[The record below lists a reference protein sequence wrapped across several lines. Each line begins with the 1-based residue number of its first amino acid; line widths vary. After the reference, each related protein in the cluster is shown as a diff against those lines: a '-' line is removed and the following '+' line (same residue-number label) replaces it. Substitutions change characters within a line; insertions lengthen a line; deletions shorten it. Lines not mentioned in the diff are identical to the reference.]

1 MHIIVC
7 IKQILSP
14 DIASTSFRVDEKAKR
29 VVPLAGVS
37 PVINPFD
44 AQAVEAALRIK
55 DARVDGTK
63 VTVMTMGSEGAR
75 AVLKTGLAMGA
86 DEGVLLADVDF
97 EDADSRA
104 TAQILVAAIRKL
116 EDADIILT
124 GRQAADG
131 DVGVVGLGIA
141 ELLCRPAITF
151 AKAINSTN
159 GTVQVV
165 RVLENGF
172 ETVEAPLPVVVTVA
186 HEIGKPR
193 FSSLRETMRA
203 AKKPVQTWT
212 TSELGL
218 NSQEFSSVGAYRR
231 LERLYIPVK
240 MTKCE
245 VFDGGTPEN
254 TAAKLAQRLREVG
267 AI

>member
-7 IKQILSP
+7 IKQILNP
-14 DIASTSFRVDEKAKR
+14 DIATTNLRVDEKAKR
-29 VVPLAGVS
+29 VVPLPGIS
-37 PVINPFD
+37 HVISPFD
-44 AQAVEAALRIK
+44 AQAVEAAMRIK
-55 DARVDGTK
+55 DARIDDTK
-63 VTVMTMGSEGAR
+63 VTVMTMGLQSAR
-75 AVLKTGLAMGA
+75 AVLKVGLAMGA
-86 DEGVLLADVDF
+86 DEGVLLADADF
-97 EDADSRA
+97 EDTDSKA

-151 AKAINSTN
+151 AKAISSTN
-159 GTVQVV
+159 GMVQVV

-172 ETVEAPLPVVVTVA
+172 ETIEAPLPVVVTVA

-193 FSSLRETMRA
+193 FSALRETMRA

-212 TSELGL
+212 SSELRL
-218 NSQEFSSVGAYRR
+218 NPQEVSSAGAHRR

-254 TAAKLAQRLREVG
+254 TAAKLAQRLKEVG